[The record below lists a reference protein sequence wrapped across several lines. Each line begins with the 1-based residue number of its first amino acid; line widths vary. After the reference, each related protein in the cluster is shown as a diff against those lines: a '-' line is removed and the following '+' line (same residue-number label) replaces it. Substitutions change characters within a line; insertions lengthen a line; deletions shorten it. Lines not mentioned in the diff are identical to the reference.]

1 MKAWR
6 LNDYEWYAADT
17 LEQAIQCAMETTG
30 GNRDDVYVE
39 GFGSE
44 PEEDTKLVWEDEDMK
59 KQVTVGELLKTFTEP
74 CFAFGTE

>member
-17 LEQAIQCAMETTG
+17 LEQAIQCAMKDSG
-30 GNRDDVYVE
+30 CSRDEVFDGDY
-39 GFGSE
+39 GQ
-44 PEEDTKLVWEDEDMK
+44 PENESKLVWEDEEMTK
-59 KQVTVGELLKTFTEP
+59 KITVGELLKTFTEP